1 MAFCVVRL
9 AGFFSLFA
17 RKLDCFEVQRINF
30 ISTRGLIC

>member
-30 ISTRGLIC
+30 IPTKELIC

>member
-17 RKLDCFEVQRINF
+17 RKLDCFEVKMIIF
-30 ISTRGLIC
+30 MSTKGLIC